1 MHKLAIIPAKENNTK
16 FRYFRKTAGL
26 YVNASIVVSLRHLN
40 ITWANT
46 SKNLLCAANGNSL
59 RPTCSRLLHP
69 LTVSLVQA

>member
-46 SKNLLCAANGNSL
+46 SKKLLCAANGNS
-59 RPTCSRLLHP
+59 CSRLLHP